1 MGLINWMKNFKL
13 QGTNLEIMRFALCV
27 SFPIATMVWVGNNT
41 HEKLNIPSFWP
52 DPSRL
57 NQIPKDPEELRAEIA
72 RMRKARAEKRK
83 MLEEEAERLGLHPPA
98 AAETA
103 DVEARDLGK
112 GAEGHKGSLAFAI
125 AEGSAETN

>member
-83 MLEEEAERLGLHPPA
+83 MLEEEAERLGLHPQQLRRLLTSRPV
-98 AAETA
+98 TW
-103 DVEARDLGK
+103 VKVLR
-112 GAEGHKGSLAFAI
+112 AI
-125 AEGSAETN
+125 KVH